1 MNGVV
6 LCVGI
11 VIDNAGEI
19 LKQKKMT
26 LLKFQKDAP
35 ARSMF
40 PNSVDMFNEFFNEF
54 NGSDFRKWNAPAVN
68 ISENDTEFKLQLA
81 VPVMKKEDFKIA
93 IEEKLLV
100 VSAEQKQDTEKKTER
115 YTRKE
120 FSFSSFTRRFNLP
133 ENVDENNISANY
145 ENGIMVLNLPKK
157 AEAKPVARE
166 ISIK

>member
-1 MNGVV
+1 
-6 LCVGI
+6 
-11 VIDNAGEI
+11 
-19 LKQKKMT
+19 MT

-35 ARSMF
+35 TRSMF

-68 ISENDTEFKLQLA
+68 ISENDNEFKLQLA
-81 VPVMKKEDFKIA
+81 VPGMKKEDFKIA
-93 IEEKLLV
+93 IEDNILV
-100 VSAEQKQDTEKKTER
+100 VSAEQKQESEKKTER

-133 ENVDENNISANY
+133 ENVDENQINANY
-145 ENGIMVLNLPKK
+145 ENGIMLLTLPKK

>member
-1 MNGVV
+1 
-6 LCVGI
+6 
-11 VIDNAGEI
+11 
-19 LKQKKMT
+19 MT

-40 PNSVDMFNEFFNEF
+40 PSTVDMFNEFFNDF

-68 ISENDTEFKLQLA
+68 ISENDKEYKLQLA
-81 VPVMKKEDFKIA
+81 VPGMKKEDFKIA
-93 IEEKLLV
+93 IEENMLV
-100 VSAEQKQDTEKKTER
+100 VSAENKKENEEKTER
-115 YTRKE
+115 FTRKE

-133 ENVDENNISANY
+133 ENVDENQISANY
-145 ENGIMVLNLPKK
+145 ENGIMHLALPKK

>member
-1 MNGVV
+1 M
-6 LCVGI
+6 LYLW
-11 VIDNAGEI
+11 DTI
-19 LKQKKMT
+19 LVK
-26 LLKFQKDAP
+26 
-35 ARSMF
+35 
-40 PNSVDMFNEFFNEF
+40 
-54 NGSDFRKWNAPAVN
+54 N
-68 ISENDTEFKLQLA
+68 IRL
-81 VPVMKKEDFKIA
+81 IA

>member
-1 MNGVV
+1 
-6 LCVGI
+6 
-11 VIDNAGEI
+11 
-19 LKQKKMT
+19 MT

-35 ARSMF
+35 ARSLF
-40 PNSVDMFNEFFNEF
+40 PSTVDMFNEFFNDF

-68 ISENDTEFKLQLA
+68 ISENDKEYKLQLA
-81 VPVMKKEDFKIA
+81 VPGMKKEDFKIA
-93 IEEKLLV
+93 IEENMLV
-100 VSAEQKQDTEKKTER
+100 VSAETKKENEEKTER

-133 ENVDENNISANY
+133 ENVDENNIQANY
-145 ENGIMVLNLPKK
+145 ENGVMVLNLPKK